1 MHVLVIGAN
10 GSIGRLAVKH
20 ALACG
25 HSVRALVRS
34 EMKGASIEVPETLP
48 RPEILVGDLTREED
62 LARALEGIDAVIFC
76 HGSSG
81 IRLGMRDIDYGTVMR
96 TLRALHGRR
105 VRIVLM
111 SAVSVTARGG
121 MYNRLTGICDWKRR
135 AERIVRASGLPY
147 TIVRPGWFDC
157 NGPTE
162 HRLVWRHGDRFISG
176 SPDDGRVSREQI
188 ASVLA
193 AAVASASAVGKTF
206 ELVAEQGEDT
216 LDREALFAA
225 VPADVPGAED
235 APGDRPNQPVSEEPE
250 SVRSE
255 LREAAR
261 LFSNP

>member
-1 MHVLVIGAN
+1 MNVLVIGAN

-20 ALACG
+20 ALAAG
-25 HSVRALVRS
+25 HNVRALVRS
-34 EMKGASIEVPETLP
+34 EKKAASISIPAGMP
-48 RPEILVGDLTREED
+48 QPEIFVGDLTREDD
-62 LARALEGIDAVIFC
+62 LVRALEGIDGVIFC

-81 IRLGMRDIDYGTVMR
+81 VRLGMRDIDYGTVMR
-96 TLRALHGRR
+96 TLRALRGRP
-105 VRIVLM
+105 VRLVLM

-157 NGPTE
+157 NSPAE
-162 HRLVWRHGDRFISG
+162 QRLVWRHGDKFTSG

-193 AAVASASAVGKTF
+193 AALTSPSAVGKTF

-216 LDREALFAA
+216 MDREALFAA
-225 VPADVPGAED
+225 VPSDVPGAED
-235 APGDRPNQPVSEEPE
+235 APEDTPNQPVSEEPE
-250 SVRSE
+250 EVRSD
-255 LREAAR
+255 LTEAAR
-261 LFSNP
+261 LFPNE